1 MYMDN
6 AKQND
11 QLINVLTC
19 SRDESDYLA
28 DADLG
33 NDWRMSRLM
42 DGTMMVFNTE
52 TGERVILPPESVA
65 KLLDVASHRRED

>member
-1 MYMDN
+1 M
-6 AKQND
+6 
-11 QLINVLTC
+11 T
-19 SRDESDYLA
+19 SSDYLS

>member
-1 MYMDN
+1 MTYED
-6 AKQND
+6 A
-11 QLINVLTC
+11 
-19 SRDESDYLA
+19 LA
-28 DADLG
+28 LDMLDDADLG

>member
-1 MYMDN
+1 M
-6 AKQND
+6 
-11 QLINVLTC
+11 T
-19 SRDESDYLA
+19 SSDYLS

-65 KLLDVASHRRED
+65 ELQFCMEG